1 MPLLPVSTAQST
13 NVLFWVCPCNK
24 MRANP
29 LHSTHIH
36 TRIRFWFSSFWY
48 HMISFAVVYEASSS
62 PSKVCLITIKRNS
75 RSSTAYNQT
84 EKMLKLLPTSS
95 MLLSSKQ
102 NCLGCYV
109 CKKNNVWYEVTRY
122 LDIYKYNQWMNHYWR
137 LQYYATFYA
146 RAIIC
151 YLLSNSCH
159 EKWLNI
165 KNCGPNMNKHL
176 FYYAVISW
184 ISNRNRCLI
193 EFKKRKRKFSCIYI
207 YRFFCQDIENI
218 TRNHHVL

>member
-36 TRIRFWFSSFWY
+36 TRIRFFDSPPFDIIWY
-48 HMISFAVVYEASSS
+48 HLRLCTRLLLLLPKYVWSRSNEI
-62 PSKVCLITIKRNS
+62 
-75 RSSTAYNQT
+75 RSSTVYNQT

-102 NCLGCYV
+102 YCLGCYV
-109 CKKNNVWYEVTRY
+109 CKKNNVWYKGTKY
-122 LDIYKYNQWMNHYWR
+122 LDIYKYNQWMNQHWFF
-137 LQYYATFYA
+137 QYNVTFYA
-146 RAIIC
+146 RAIIF
-151 YLLSNSCH
+151 YFLLNSNH

-165 KNCGPNMNKHL
+165 KNCGANMNKHL

-207 YRFFCQDIENI
+207 YRFFAK
-218 TRNHHVL
+218 T